1 MKRKRNLHKK
11 SVSDDVKTSE
21 TRLKEIS
28 QRAKQ
33 RKNQNVRKPTSNQK
47 QQKFKSTWFYIGIGG
62 ATVLGIAY
70 LIFREPTKI
79 EYKFVP
85 ITPKDDRP
93 DEKQPKKQN
102 KAALATIPEED
113 EKKTAPTPPTFEL
126 NCF

>member
-1 MKRKRNLHKK
+1 MDDEKK
-11 SVSDDVKTSE
+11 IASTQKNVNDDVKTSE

-33 RKNQNVRKPTSNQK
+33 RKAQSVKKPPQNQK
-47 QQKFKSTWFYIGIGG
+47 QKLFNPTWFYIGIGG
-62 ATVLGIAY
+62 ATVLGVVY

-85 ITPKDDRP
+85 VQPKE
-93 DEKQPKKQN
+93 EKQPKK
-102 KAALATIPEED
+102 KALETIPEE
-113 EKKTAPTPPTFEL
+113 EHSPGKKPASTFEL